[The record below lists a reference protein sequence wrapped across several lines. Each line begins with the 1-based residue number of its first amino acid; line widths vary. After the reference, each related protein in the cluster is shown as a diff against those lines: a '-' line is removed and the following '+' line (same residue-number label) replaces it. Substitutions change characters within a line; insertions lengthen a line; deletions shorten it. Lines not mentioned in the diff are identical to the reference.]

1 MSHSSRAALLAT
13 AFALALTGSALADP
27 KPIRIGVTLSTTGP
41 ASALGIPQKNT
52 LDLVAKEIAGHP
64 VEVVVLDDGGD
75 AGAATTNAR
84 RFVTEDK
91 VDVLIGSST
100 TGGAIAVAGVAQEA
114 ETPLF
119 VLSPIPFA
127 PGREKWTFSL
137 PQPAPLMA
145 RGLFEDMK
153 KRGVKTVGL
162 IAFNDGWGDL
172 WAKELKAQGEAL
184 GLSTVAEERY
194 ARPDTSVTGQALK
207 ILAAKPD
214 AVLVGGSGTAAAL
227 PAVTLRERGY
237 AGRIYQTHGAVT
249 RDFIRIA
256 GKAAEGQVFVSGPV
270 VVAAQQPDT
279 SPTKAAG
286 LAYTAAYEAKYG
298 KGSVTLFGTSI
309 WDAFEILKQTIPEAA
324 KASEPGTPAFRD
336 ALRKALESGKGFA
349 GAQAVYT
356 YTPTDHY
363 GIDERG
369 RILVTVKA
377 GDWAP
382 LD

>member
-1 MSHSSRAALLAT
+1 MFHSTRAVLLAT
-13 AFALALTGSALADP
+13 VFALAPTGAALADP
-27 KPIRIGVTLSTTGP
+27 APIRIGVTLSTTGP

-52 LDLVAKEIAGHP
+52 LDLVAKEIAGRP

-91 VDVLIGSST
+91 VDVLIGSSA
-100 TGGAIAVAGVAQEA
+100 TGGALAVAGVAQEA

-172 WAKELKAQGEAL
+172 WAKELKTQGEAL
-184 GLSTVAEERY
+184 GLTTVADERY
-194 ARPDTSVTGQALK
+194 ARPDTSVIGQALK

-227 PAVTLRERGY
+227 PAMTLRERGY

-270 VVAAQQPDT
+270 VIAARLPEAN
-279 SPTKAAG
+279 PTRPAG
-286 LAYTAAYEAKYG
+286 LAYTTAYEAKFG
-298 KGSVTLFGTSI
+298 KGSVTLFGASI
-309 WDAFEILKQTIPEAA
+309 WDAFEILKQTIPEATKSA
-324 KASEPGTPAFRD
+324 EPGTPAFRD
-336 ALRKALESGKGFA
+336 ALRKALENGKGFA

-356 YTPTDHY
+356 YTPSDHY

-369 RILVTVKA
+369 RILITVKN